1 MKAIALI
8 DCNAFY
14 VSCER
19 VFNPSLEGKPVIVL
33 SNNDGCVVARS
44 PEAKAL
50 GIKMGAPLFELQAV
64 IRQHQIQV
72 YSSNYTLYGDM
83 SARVMEVLADF
94 TPTLEV
100 YSIDEAFM
108 ELDRFAQDFN
118 HYGQAVKQWTGI
130 PVSVGIATTKTLA
143 KIANDLA
150 KQSNSGVFDLTQ
162 EVEAVLSAIAVEE
175 VWGIGRRYAQS
186 LQAQGITTALQLQQV
201 EPRWA
206 RQKYSVVM
214 ERLVRELRGQS
225 CLPLELLPPQRKSL
239 MVSRSFGQSVTTLE
253 HLKEAIAT
261 YTSRAAEK
269 LRRHQLTASSLQ
281 VFASASRFCE
291 HPYSKAVMVS
301 LPVATSDTRE
311 LLSYTLRCA
320 ERLYHSGVEFK
331 RAGVLLLNL
340 VPVTQRQMSLFDP
353 CDRDRD
359 ERLMQAIDQLNQ
371 RFGAGTVKFG
381 ATGFEQP
388 WQMKAAKLSSRY
400 TTRWEECAIVLS

>member
-1 MKAIALI
+1 VMK
-8 DCNAFY
+8 
-14 VSCER
+14 E
-19 VFNPSLEGKPVIVL
+19 
-33 SNNDGCVVARS
+33 
-44 PEAKAL
+44 
-50 GIKMGAPLFELQAV
+50 
-64 IRQHQIQV
+64 
-72 YSSNYTLYGDM
+72 T
-83 SARVMEVLADF
+83 
-94 TPTLEV
+94 
-100 YSIDEAFM
+100 
-108 ELDRFAQDFN
+108 
-118 HYGQAVKQWTGI
+118 VKQWTGI